1 MSIADGSHSQTGKE
15 KIKDVSW
22 SSGCRSWVPSHGALE
37 GVWLGAHI
45 CSEQF
50 CLGCTRF
57 EHLAD
62 L

>member
-1 MSIADGSHSQTGKE
+1 MSIADGSHTQTGKE
-15 KIKDVSW
+15 KSRLSW
-22 SSGCRSWVPSHGALE
+22 SSGCRSWVQNHEELE
-37 GVWLGAHI
+37 GVWLGVHI

-57 EHLAD
+57 ERLAD